1 VKLHC
6 RLANGQT
13 FVAKRAENVRVW
25 EDLVEGEPVRLEW
38 EPHDVQ
44 LLLA

>member
-6 RLANGQT
+6 RLPNGQPI
-13 FVAKRAENVRVW
+13 VAKRAENVRSW
-25 EDLVEGEPVRLEW
+25 ESLAEGESVRLEW
-38 EPHDVQ
+38 EPEDVQ